1 MNKGELKELFRTIKK
16 GYSCSLNPKR
26 TDNNFHNFIEV
37 IMQRFIKSAAKI
49 SAVSIIACALA
60 FVGAN
65 SANAQ
70 PKGMPEG
77 YVGIAGGSIENV
89 GLGGL
94 SGRISFPRAKVS
106 LRGSLLGG
114 EIDCGF
120 DDCAVGAFVPTVTY
134 DIPVAKNTNVYVGA
148 GYLSVAVSDDVNT
161 FTGSEGILQAGV
173 ETGIGK
179 KLVVYG
185 DGNFYD
191 GGSLWK
197 VGLGYRL

>member
-1 MNKGELKELFRTIKK
+1 
-16 GYSCSLNPKR
+16 
-26 TDNNFHNFIEV
+26 
-37 IMQRFIKSAAKI
+37 MQRLIKSAAKV

-60 FVGAN
+60 FVGA
-65 SANAQ
+65 SKVNAQ

-77 YVGIAGGSIENV
+77 YIGITGGTFEDIGV
-89 GLGGL
+89 GGL

-114 EIDCGF
+114 EINCGF
-120 DDCAVGAFVPTVTY
+120 DDCGVAAFVPTLTY
-134 DIPVAKNTNVYVGA
+134 DIPVATNTNVYVGA
-148 GYLSVAVSDDVNT
+148 GYLSVAVSDDANT
-161 FTGSEGILQAGV
+161 FTGSEGILQLGA

-179 KLVVYG
+179 KFVVYG

-197 VGLGYRL
+197 AGIGYRL

>member
-1 MNKGELKELFRTIKK
+1 
-16 GYSCSLNPKR
+16 
-26 TDNNFHNFIEV
+26 
-37 IMQRFIKSAAKI
+37 MQRFIKSAAKV
-49 SAVSIIACALA
+49 SAASAIAFALA
-60 FVGAN
+60 FVGGN

-77 YVGIAGGSIENV
+77 YLGIAGGAIKDV

-94 SGRISFPRAKVS
+94 NGRISFPRAKVS

-120 DDCAVGAFVPTVTY
+120 DDCGVGVFVPTVTY
-134 DIPVAKNTNVYVGA
+134 DIPVAKNTNIYLGA

-161 FTGSEGILQAGV
+161 FTGSEGILQAGA

-179 KLVVYG
+179 KFVIYG

-197 VGLGYRL
+197 LGLGYRL